1 MDSSLASGTLV
12 AGRYRVTGV
21 IAEGG
26 MGAVYEGMDERLR
39 RPVALKVVRQE
50 LSHDRTAL
58 TRFEREA
65 AAAAKLSHPGIVQ
78 VHDFGTTDAGLA
90 YLVMERLSGRT
101 LAQILSRDGQLAPER
116 AADLIEQALGAL
128 EVAHVAGIVHRDLK
142 PANLMV
148 LAAGEA
154 REVVK
159 LLDFGLAR
167 LMESEAYTKLTRTGA
182 ILGTPAFMAPEQA
195 RGATADHRSDIYAM
209 GVLLYCAL
217 TGKKPFDGADIG
229 EVLNRVLDHP
239 TPRADAVA
247 GVPAELSAIAEKAMQ
262 RDPKLRFASARE
274 MASALVAW
282 RTRPAGLT
290 AVSSAPTL
298 AAAVAPTLISMR
310 GPTVADAT
318 GPTLIAP
325 APSTHPPGKLRD
337 GPVPGADTVIV
348 AREPAPAPPSAR
360 RRWLGRLPWLAL
372 ALVAAFC
379 VLGSVVMALAVAF
392 ASSNWAAPLLQWL
405 PEDWSIPHPRSVS
418 ENDPYEELIESDEP
432 SSELGG
438 PSGACARATACC
450 QAYADLYP
458 HAPSC
463 VVLHAYEERPRAL
476 CDEVRD
482 RYRASIEQS
491 GGDPSPCD

>member
-26 MGAVYEGMDERLR
+26 MGAVYEGMDERLS

-101 LAQILSRDGQLAPER
+101 LAQILSREGQLAPER

-128 EVAHVAGIVHRDLK
+128 EVAHAAGVVHRDIK
-142 PANLMV
+142 PGNLMV

-182 ILGTPAFMAPEQA
+182 IMGTPAFMAPEQA
-195 RGATADHRSDIYAM
+195 RGAVADHRSDVYAM
-209 GVLLYCAL
+209 GVMLYCVL

-229 EVLNRVLDHP
+229 ELLNRVLGDP

-247 GVPAELSAIAEKAMQ
+247 GVPAELASIAEKAMQ

-290 AVSSAPTL
+290 GVSSAPTL
-298 AAAVAPTLISMR
+298 APAMAPTLLSM
-310 GPTVADAT
+310 PEVTAADVAAA
-318 GPTLIAP
+318 TLIAP
-325 APSTHPPGKLRD
+325 TPSAASPGL
-337 GPVPGADTVIV
+337 PTAVPAAGADTIIV
-348 AREPAPAPPSAR
+348 PREPGPSAPAAPTQSSR
-360 RRWLGRLPWLAL
+360 RLWIGRLPWLTL
-372 ALVAAFC
+372 AAFVTLC
-379 VLGSVVMALAVAF
+379 LVGSVVMGLTVAF
-392 ASSNWAAPLLQWL
+392 ASSAWAAPLLRWL
-405 PEDWSIPHPRSVS
+405 PEDWSIPHPRSVGEDESYEQLLEEDDEYS
-418 ENDPYEELIESDEP
+418 E
-432 SSELGG
+432 
-438 PSGACARATACC
+438 
-450 QAYADLYP
+450 
-458 HAPSC
+458 
-463 VVLHAYEERPRAL
+463 
-476 CDEVRD
+476 
-482 RYRASIEQS
+482 
-491 GGDPSPCD
+491 